1 MGNQSSSLQIR
12 MNAPI
17 VMATRYDYN
26 SATNKKNNNII
37 KCRGRRNSKESN
49 ISREGEGKPKML
61 ILLQWIYVG
70 GCGRITVW
78 QNVST
83 YVSSS
88 NRFKKCEQFQSVARW
103 LTRNFIQYLYV
114 NNVGNQ
120 QEHRSYTYTTI
131 QCCRRRIIFCKIQTL
146 WRVAKIYIV
155 L

>member
-61 ILLQWIYVG
+61 ILLQ
-70 GCGRITVW
+70 
-78 QNVST
+78 
-83 YVSSS
+83 
-88 NRFKKCEQFQSVARW
+88 
-103 LTRNFIQYLYV
+103 
-114 NNVGNQ
+114 
-120 QEHRSYTYTTI
+120 
-131 QCCRRRIIFCKIQTL
+131 
-146 WRVAKIYIV
+146 
-155 L
+155 